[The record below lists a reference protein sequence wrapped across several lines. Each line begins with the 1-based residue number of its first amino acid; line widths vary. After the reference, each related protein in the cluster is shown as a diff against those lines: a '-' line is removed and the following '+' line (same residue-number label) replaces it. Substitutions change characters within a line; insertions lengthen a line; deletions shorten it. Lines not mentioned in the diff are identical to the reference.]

1 MRLTPQEQTA
11 IRKAVQQ
18 ADAQATVY
26 LFGSRVDDAARGGDI
41 DLLVISSHINLMAQI
56 DILTT
61 LHQHLGDRKID
72 LLIYPDTTHPFP
84 KLILKEAVK
93 LSDG

>member
-1 MRLTPQEQTA
+1 MRLTPQEQAA
-11 IRKAVQQ
+11 IRSSVQQ
-18 ADAQATVY
+18 ADAQASVY

-41 DLLVISSHINLMAQI
+41 DLLVISSHINLMAKI

-61 LHQHLGDRKID
+61 LHQQLGDRKID

-84 KLILKEAVK
+84 KLILNKAVK

>member
-1 MRLTPQEQTA
+1 
-11 IRKAVQQ
+11 
-18 ADAQATVY
+18 
-26 LFGSRVDDAARGGDI
+26 
-41 DLLVISSHINLMAQI
+41 MAKI

-61 LHQHLGDRKID
+61 LHQQLGDRKID

-84 KLILKEAVK
+84 KLILNKAVK

>member
-11 IRKAVQQ
+11 IRKAVHQ
-18 ADAQATVY
+18 ADDQATVY
-26 LFGSRVDDAARGGDI
+26 LFGSRVDDAAGDI
-41 DLLVISSHINLMAQI
+41 DLLVISSHINLMAKI

-61 LHQHLGDRKID
+61 LHQQLGDRKID

-84 KLILKEAVK
+84 KLILNKAVK
-93 LSDG
+93 LSDN